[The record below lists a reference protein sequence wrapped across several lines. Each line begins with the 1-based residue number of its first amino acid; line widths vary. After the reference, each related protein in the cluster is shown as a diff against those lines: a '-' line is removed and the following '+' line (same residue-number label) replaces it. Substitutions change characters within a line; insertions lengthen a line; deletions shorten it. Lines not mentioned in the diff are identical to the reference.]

1 MVVGGRRINK
11 TMIHGVLVW
20 KSSVGNEQLDR
31 LVLKRSILLQKANS
45 FIVKHTFLYKCISNT
60 DLRLKQS
67 LTSLQKYLHRGLPG
81 GGQRTE
87 IPLMRR
93 KKVCYLPQEVRGE
106 VRRTG
111 LHPC

>member
-11 TMIHGVLVW
+11 TMIHRVLVW
-20 KSSVGNEQLDR
+20 KSSAGNEQLDG
-31 LVLKRSILLQKANS
+31 LVLKRSMLLQKANS
-45 FIVKHTFLYKCISNT
+45 FILKHITFLNKCISNK

-87 IPLMRR
+87 IPLMSRR
-93 KKVCYLPQEVRGE
+93 CVTYPRKYVEEK
-106 VRRTG
+106 
-111 LHPC
+111 